1 MVTASIHQGRGE
13 RKPGLGFQRSKNRCR
28 FVVMIVVTGAAGFIG
43 SALLGELQRMGYGD
57 LIAVDDFSIESK
69 SANNRNKRITQ
80 FVERREFFGWLS
92 DNAKRIQFIFHI
104 GARTR
109 TDEFDEDLLEQLN
122 VSYSKQIW
130 QACVDFNIPLIY
142 ASSAATYGD
151 GTQGF
156 SDEPALLGSLKPL
169 NPYGN
174 SKHRFDLWVIEQQKV
189 PPFWA
194 GFKFFNVFGP
204 NEYHKGR
211 MASVVFHAF
220 HQIKETGQ
228 VSLFRSHNENFA
240 NGAQER
246 DFIYVKDVLSV
257 MMHFLVHRTNC
268 GLYNLGTGTCR
279 TFEDLATAVFAA
291 MELPPDINFV
301 DMPLDIRDKYQYH
314 TQANMDKLVGAGYKL
329 PFTPLE
335 TAVDDYVKNYLI
347 SGQYL

>member
-1 MVTASIHQGRGE
+1 
-13 RKPGLGFQRSKNRCR
+13 
-28 FVVMIVVTGAAGFIG
+28 MIVVTGAAGFIG

-57 LIAVDDFSIESK
+57 LIAVDDFSVQAK
-69 SANNRNKRITQ
+69 SANYQNKRITQ
-80 FVERREFFGWLS
+80 FVERSDFFDWLS
-92 DNAKRIQFIFHI
+92 HNSKRIQFIFHI

-109 TDEFDEDLLEQLN
+109 TDEFDEAVLQHLN
-122 VSYSKQIW
+122 VEYSQKMW
-130 QACVDFNIPLIY
+130 QACVDHNIPLIY

-156 SDEPALLGSLKPL
+156 SDEPASLDSLRPL

-174 SKHRFDLWVIEQQKV
+174 SKHRFDSWVMQQKKT

-211 MASVVFHAF
+211 MASVVFHAYN
-220 HQIKETGQ
+220 QIKETGH

-246 DFIYVKDVLSV
+246 DFIYVKDVVSV
-257 MMHFLVHRTNC
+257 MMHFLVHRKNS

-279 TFEDLATAVFAA
+279 TFEDLANAVFAA
-291 MELPPDINFV
+291 MDLAPEIHFV

-314 TQANMDKLVGAGYKL
+314 TQANMDRLVAAGYKL

>member
-1 MVTASIHQGRGE
+1 
-13 RKPGLGFQRSKNRCR
+13 
-28 FVVMIVVTGAAGFIG
+28 
-43 SALLGELQRMGYGD
+43 
-57 LIAVDDFSIESK
+57 
-69 SANNRNKRITQ
+69 
-80 FVERREFFGWLS
+80 VERSEFFDWLK

-109 TDEFDEDLLEQLN
+109 TDEFDETVLQHLN
-122 VSYSKQIW
+122 VEYSQKMW
-130 QACVDFNIPLIY
+130 QACVESNIPLIY

-156 SDEPALLGSLKPL
+156 SDEPSSLTSLKPL

-174 SKHRFDLWVIEQQKV
+174 SKHRFDLWVMEQKKA

-211 MASVVFHAF
+211 MASVVFHAYN
-220 HQIKETGQ
+220 QIKETGK

-240 NGAQER
+240 DGAQER
-246 DFIYVKDVLSV
+246 DFIYVKDVVSV
-257 MMHFLVHRTNC
+257 MMHFLVHRKNS

-279 TFEDLATAVFAA
+279 TFEDLAKSVFGALDL
-291 MELPPDINFV
+291 LPEIDFV
-301 DMPLDIRDKYQYH
+301 DMPMDIRDKYQYH
-314 TQANMDKLVGAGYKL
+314 TEANMERLVAAGYRI

-335 TAVDDYVKNYLI
+335 VAVDDYVKNYLN
-347 SGQYL
+347 SMQYL